1 MQVLRQTEPGVLAAG
16 IGVSLRLDPAQLPT
30 RYAAPD
36 RGADGGQRSIDL
48 YADRVVIRRTASGA
62 RMKLQL
68 SVSAY
73 RGVAV
78 RISGDGS
85 QPADTIEV
93 VLVHADP
100 ALSVPL
106 VQVPDADDVVADWQR
121 WGQALSLPLLV
132 EERDGSMREAF
143 PRLGG
148 VMLGQPG
155 PRRRRRST
163 LKDRRPSALMRRKA
177 TKGIV
182 GQPCHREREIIAR
195 N

>member
-1 MQVLRQTEPGVLAAG
+1 MLRQTEPGVLAAG
-16 IGVSLRLDPAQLPT
+16 IGASLRLDPAQLPT

-48 YADRVVIRRTASGA
+48 HADRVVIRRTASGA

-68 SVSAY
+68 PVSSY

-78 RISGDGS
+78 RVSEDAS
-85 QPADTIEV
+85 QAADSVEV

-106 VQVPDADDVVADWQR
+106 VSMADADDVVADWQL
-121 WGQALSLPLLV
+121 WGVALRMPLLI
-132 EERDGSMREAF
+132 EDADGAMREAF
-143 PRLGG
+143 PRMGA
-148 VMLGQPG
+148 VMIGKPG

-177 TKGIV
+177 CDGIAGRPV
-182 GQPCHREREIIAR
+182 YREREIIAR
-195 N
+195 T

>member
-1 MQVLRQTEPGVLAAG
+1 MLRQTEPGVLAAG
-16 IGVSLRLDPAQLPT
+16 IGASLRLDPAQLPT

-36 RGADGGQRSIDL
+36 RGADSGQRSIDL
-48 YADRVVIRRTASGA
+48 HADRVVIRRIASGA

-68 SVSAY
+68 RVSAY

-78 RISGDGS
+78 RIGDRSGSAG
-85 QPADTIEV
+85 DTIEV

-106 VQVPDADDVVADWQR
+106 VKVPEADDVVADWQR

-132 EERDGSMREAF
+132 EEHDGSMREAF

-177 TKGIV
+177 TKGIA
-182 GQPCHREREIIAR
+182 GQPRYSEREIIAR

>member
-1 MQVLRQTEPGVLAAG
+1 MLRQTEPGVLAAG
-16 IGVSLRLDPAQLPT
+16 IGASLRLDPAQLPT

-36 RGADGGQRSIDL
+36 RGADSGQRSIDL
-48 YADRVVIRRTASGA
+48 YSDRVVIRRTASGA

-78 RISGDGS
+78 RISDDAS

-148 VMLGQPG
+148 VMLGRPS

-182 GQPCHREREIIAR
+182 GQPRHREREIIAR

>member
-1 MQVLRQTEPGVLAAG
+1 VSRQTEPGVLAAG
-16 IGVSLRLDPAQLPT
+16 IGALRLDPAQLPA

-48 YADRVVIRRTASGA
+48 FADRVVIRRTTSGA

-68 SVSAY
+68 PVSAY
-73 RGVAV
+73 RGVVVRLSGEALAGDAV
-78 RISGDGS
+78 
-85 QPADTIEV
+85 EV
-93 VLVHADP
+93 VMVHRDP

-106 VQVPDADDVVADWQR
+106 MAADGSDDVVADWQR
-121 WGQALSLPLLV
+121 WGQALGLPLLV
-132 EERDGSMREAF
+132 EEADGSMREAF
-143 PRLGG
+143 PRLGA
-148 VMLGQPG
+148 VMLGTPG

-177 TKGIV
+177 TKGLA
-182 GQPCHREREIIAR
+182 GQPVHQEREIIAR